1 LNKIFLPFEEA
12 REYVRKLKLKGVKE
26 WNEFTKSDKFPDFLP
41 TRPEKTYK
49 DEWKG
54 TTEWLGYAG
63 RIPNLPMNTEII
75 SIDSLVPGEHTLT
88 LRPEGR
94 VSGCN
99 TAGIAAWD
107 GSI

>member
-1 LNKIFLPFEEA
+1 
-12 REYVRKLKLKGVKE
+12 V
-26 WNEFTKSDKFPDFLP
+26 
-41 TRPEKTYK
+41 PE
-49 DEWKG
+49 G

-107 GSI
+107 GSIQLYSNFFFLFLKLFFGKDFEKEKRMSEIS